1 MSISRVQTVR
11 KIVLAVAIAIAVF
24 LFAVTDTIYPSG
36 HSLHEMIEWIGILL
50 IVICI
55 LGRTWSSLYIAGRKG
70 RELVTN
76 GPYSTCRNPLY
87 FFSIIGAAGMG
98 LQSGS
103 LVVGGICGAIAT
115 FVFYVVVTQE
125 EQLLIGVHGKKFRD
139 YLAKVPRF
147 LPNPGLWHDNKTL
160 TIQTPRVLMTFADAL
175 IFLLSVPI
183 AEGFEALRDL
193 GTIPTLLVLP

>member
-1 MSISRVQTVR
+1 MNISQVQTIR

-50 IVICI
+50 IVVCI

-70 RELVTN
+70 RELITN

-103 LVVGGICGAIAT
+103 LVMGAICGAIAT
-115 FVFYVVVTQE
+115 LVFYVVVTQE
-125 EQLLIGVHGKKFRD
+125 EQLLVGMHGKKYRD
-139 YLAKVPRF
+139 YLEKVPRF
-147 LPNPGLWHDNKTL
+147 FPNPSLWHDSKTH
-160 TIQTPRVLMTFADAL
+160 TIQPPRVLMTFADAL